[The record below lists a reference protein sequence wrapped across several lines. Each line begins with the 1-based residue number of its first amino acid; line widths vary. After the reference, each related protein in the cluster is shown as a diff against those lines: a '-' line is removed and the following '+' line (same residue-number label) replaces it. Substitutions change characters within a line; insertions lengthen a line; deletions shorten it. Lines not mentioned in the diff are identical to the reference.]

1 MGIILK
7 NINKKYGKDE
17 SEFYALRNISL
28 NINNGEMVAIM
39 GTSGSGKSTLLNII
53 GCIDIV
59 TSGEYYLDGENV
71 SFLDSKD
78 LAKIRN
84 SKIGFVFQYFALLN
98 DYTIFENIE
107 LPLIK
112 AKIKKKERI
121 IIIEEYLKKFNIINQ
136 KNKRPKELS
145 GGQQQRAAI
154 IRALVTNPDYILAD
168 EPTGA
173 LDKKTS
179 ESIMEILREI
189 NKQGKTIIIVTH
201 DKDVAKNCDRI
212 INIED
217 GQIM

>member
-145 GGQQQRAAI
+145 GGQQQRVAI
-154 IRALVTNPDYILAD
+154 ARALVTNPDYILAD

-173 LDKKTS
+173 LDKQTS